1 MEPDRPAA
9 HGTVVARIIHEPTA
23 ADAYL
28 PESTALGSAK
38 VLDVPQRVRL
48 RAFAL
53 ARLVSSGISAPSLRA
68 FMNNAG

>member
-1 MEPDRPAA
+1 MKAL
-9 HGTVVARIIHEPTA
+9 TRIIHEPTA

-38 VLDVPQRVRL
+38 VLNVPQRVRL
-48 RAFAL
+48 RAFAV
-53 ARLVSSGISAPSLRA
+53 ARLVSPGISTPSLRA